1 MEEKASE
8 QQMPKC
14 LPKLPTGIR
23 GLDKVLYG
31 GIDANVLNP
40 LYIKEQS
47 IERTPL
53 VIVIRGNEDDN
64 DKCMLAMQMLY
75 SIALSIENI
84 KSQYQIFGKD
94 WNNEPIMYSTYYQ
107 AHKLDD
113 LFLDFFISS
122 SLQEILR
129 KKASKDTS
137 VNLSSNIFTDIL
149 FDSSQILCQ
158 GISRNA
164 NIPYSAIAT
173 KTDAMMGD
181 GIIYYNRRT
190 NSLHV
195 KADLAAD
202 DNQYNQV
209 YRRRH
214 GSVNEYSKDAYGKPK
229 DDLFYQYTGL
239 HFLPF
244 VMENNTTAEDVA
256 KRISPQHSLVAV
268 DVSDQM
274 KLTREV
280 VNNIL
285 DGLLSAKIAILC
297 VDSTADVPENR
308 VNMIVELSKE
318 LSHRF
323 VLKYLQVIK
332 SDSQEFYQ
340 GQHQY
345 KKRDFGIEVYPRKE
359 SYLHERRYLQRA
371 LVYTHADALTDTYQQ
386 YMKLQKYYYDTPT
399 TTYEDYEAELA
410 SGGHK
415 PFYAIYPKN
424 YMEQMSIDLL
434 NRVFM
439 PINPLRHLI
448 HKSKEEDDFIE
459 NEYMYG
465 NAGFVTAV
473 VGRANTYKRFLTF
486 GGIFGSA
493 CAKDHTL
500 IIMMNKE
507 ETVTRR
513 RLVCPARPSCGDWEK
528 NNEKSKEKNK
538 ACLNCYHYI
547 HFMNFCMGNI
557 TPAEFLYYLEKQI
570 EVPYDGDSQKHI
582 RRIVI
587 DDLQILDFCFPRLKD
602 DLFLAALAELCR
614 QHDIIL
620 YILCD
625 RAGSMLPTLR
635 ALADNVIITD
645 KDEKDGHPLI
655 FVEKFAGY
663 TNTPSKMYCGKVKN
677 VSKLFRCVENYDS
690 NGFNKFE
697 FQSNIVELE
706 DMDEK
711 TFYNLD

>member
-1 MEEKASE
+1 MEEKTSE
-8 QQMPKC
+8 QQKPKC

-40 LYIKEQS
+40 LYIKEQV

-75 SIALSIENI
+75 GIAQSIENI
-84 KSQYQIFGKD
+84 KSQYQVFGKD

-149 FDSSQILCQ
+149 FESSQILCQ

-195 KADLAAD
+195 KANLTAD
-202 DNQYNQV
+202 DNKYNQV
-209 YRRRH
+209 YLRKFD
-214 GSVNEYSKDAYGKPK
+214 SINEYSQMYSIKQQDA
-229 DDLFYQYTGL
+229 LFYKYTGL

-244 VMENNTTAEDVA
+244 SMIGNLTYSQLTTSIANPKEL
-256 KRISPQHSLVAV
+256 IAV
-268 DVSDQM
+268 DLSAYKDLAVT
-274 KLTREV
+274 KI
-280 VNNIL
+280 N
-285 DGLLSAKIAILC
+285 GLLNLLHGAKIVILV
-297 VDSTADVPENR
+297 VDSTAEIPENR
-308 VNMIVELSKE
+308 VNMMMELSQKVD
-318 LSHRF
+318 HKF
-323 VLKYLQVIK
+323 VLKYLQITK
-332 SDSQEFYQ
+332 SDSQDFAP
-340 GQHQY
+340 GLHQY
-345 KKRDFGIEVYPRKE
+345 KKRDYGIEVYPRKE
-359 SYLHERRYLQRA
+359 LYLYERRYLQRA
-371 LVYTHADALTDTYQQ
+371 LVYTHADALTETYQQ
-386 YMKLQKYYYDTPT
+386 YMKLQKYYIDTST
-399 TTYEDYEAELA
+399 TTYEDYEADIA
-410 SGGHK
+410 SEENK

-434 NRVFM
+434 NRVFI
-439 PINPLRHLI
+439 PINPLRNLL
-448 HKSKEEDDFIE
+448 HKSKNETEFIE

-473 VGRANTYKRFLTF
+473 IGKANTYKRFLTF

-493 CAKDHTL
+493 CAEDHTL

-507 ETVTRR
+507 EMVTRR
-513 RLVCPARPSCGDWEK
+513 RLACPARPLCGDRD
-528 NNEKSKEKNK
+528 K
-538 ACLNCYHYI
+538 ACRSCYHYI
-547 HFMNFCMGNI
+547 HFMNICMGNI
-557 TPAEFLYYLEKQI
+557 TPEEFLYYLERQI
-570 EVPYDGDSQKHI
+570 EVTYDGDQKKHI

-587 DDLQILDFCFPRLKD
+587 DDLQILDFCFPRLND
-602 DLFLAALAELCR
+602 GLFLAALAELCR
-614 QHDIIL
+614 DHDIIL

-625 RAGSMLPTLR
+625 ISGKMLPPLR
-635 ALADNVIITD
+635 ALADNVIITQKD
-645 KDEKDGHPLI
+645 KKDGHPLI

-663 TNTPSKMYCGKVKN
+663 TNTPSKMSCGKVKN
-677 VSKLFRCVENYDS
+677 VNKLFRCVEKEGINS
-690 NGFNKFE
+690 FE
-697 FQSNIVELE
+697 LQTNIVELE
-706 DMDEK
+706 DMDENQ
-711 TFYNLD
+711 FMN

>member
-1 MEEKASE
+1 MEEKTSE
-8 QQMPKC
+8 QQKPKC

-40 LYIKEQS
+40 LYIKEQA

-75 SIALSIENI
+75 GIAQSIENI
-84 KSQYQIFGKD
+84 KSQYQVFGKD

-149 FDSSQILCQ
+149 FESSQILCQ
-158 GISRNA
+158 GISTNA
-164 NIPYSAIAT
+164 NIPYTAVANT
-173 KTDAMMGD
+173 TDAMIGD

-195 KADLAAD
+195 KANLTAD
-202 DNQYNQV
+202 DNKYNQV
-209 YRRRH
+209 YLRKFD
-214 GSVNEYSKDAYGKPK
+214 SINEYSQMYSIKQQDA
-229 DDLFYQYTGL
+229 LFYKYTGL

-244 VMENNTTAEDVA
+244 SMIGNLTYSQLTTSIANPKEL
-256 KRISPQHSLVAV
+256 IAV
-268 DVSDQM
+268 DLSAYKDLAVT
-274 KLTREV
+274 KI
-280 VNNIL
+280 N
-285 DGLLSAKIAILC
+285 GLLNLLHNAKIVILV
-297 VDSTADVPENR
+297 VDSTAEIPENR
-308 VNMIVELSKE
+308 VNMMIELSQKVD
-318 LSHRF
+318 HKF
-323 VLKYLQVIK
+323 VLKYLQITK
-332 SDSQEFYQ
+332 SDSQDFAP
-340 GQHQY
+340 GLHQY
-345 KKRDFGIEVYPRKE
+345 KKRDYGIEVYPRKE
-359 SYLHERRYLQRA
+359 LYLYERRYLQRA
-371 LVYTHADALTDTYQQ
+371 LVYTHADALTETYQQ
-386 YMKLQKYYYDTPT
+386 YMKLQKYYIDTPT
-399 TTYEDYEAELA
+399 TTYEDYEADIA
-410 SGGHK
+410 SEENK

-434 NRVFM
+434 NRVFI
-439 PINPLRHLI
+439 PINPLRNLL
-448 HKSKEEDDFIE
+448 HKSKNETEFIE

-473 VGRANTYKRFLTF
+473 IGKANTYKRFLTF

-493 CAKDHTL
+493 CAEDHTL

-507 ETVTRR
+507 EMVTRR
-513 RLVCPARPSCGDWEK
+513 RLACPARPLCGDRD
-528 NNEKSKEKNK
+528 K
-538 ACLNCYHYI
+538 ACRSCYHYI
-547 HFMNFCMGNI
+547 HFMNICMGNI
-557 TPAEFLYYLEKQI
+557 TPEEFLYYLERQI
-570 EVPYDGDSQKHI
+570 EVTYDGDQKKHI

-587 DDLQILDFCFPRLKD
+587 DDLQILDFCFPRLND
-602 DLFLAALAELCR
+602 GLFLAALAELCR
-614 QHDIIL
+614 EHDIIL

-625 RAGSMLPTLR
+625 ISGKMLPPLR
-635 ALADNVIITD
+635 ALADNVIITQKD
-645 KDEKDGHPLI
+645 KKDGHPLI

-677 VSKLFRCVENYDS
+677 VNKLFRCVEKDGINS
-690 NGFNKFE
+690 FE
-697 FQSNIVELE
+697 LQTNIVELE
-706 DMDEK
+706 DMDENQ
-711 TFYNLD
+711 FMN

>member
-1 MEEKASE
+1 MEEKTNE
-8 QQMPKC
+8 QQPKC

-40 LYIKEQS
+40 LYIKEQV

-75 SIALSIENI
+75 GIAQSIENI
-84 KSQYQIFGKD
+84 KSQYQVFGKD

-149 FDSSQILCQ
+149 FESSQILCQ

-195 KADLAAD
+195 KANLTAD
-202 DNQYNQV
+202 DNKYNQV
-209 YRRRH
+209 YLRKFD
-214 GSVNEYSKDAYGKPK
+214 SINEYSQMYSIKQQDA
-229 DDLFYQYTGL
+229 LFYKYTGL

-244 VMENNTTAEDVA
+244 SMIGNLTYSQLTTSIANPKEL
-256 KRISPQHSLVAV
+256 IAV
-268 DVSDQM
+268 DLSAYKDLAVT
-274 KLTREV
+274 KI
-280 VNNIL
+280 N
-285 DGLLSAKIAILC
+285 GLLNLLHGAKIVILV
-297 VDSTADVPENR
+297 VDSTAEIPENR
-308 VNMIVELSKE
+308 VNMMMELSQKVD
-318 LSHRF
+318 HKF
-323 VLKYLQVIK
+323 VLKYLQITK
-332 SDSQEFYQ
+332 SDSQDFAP
-340 GQHQY
+340 GLHQY
-345 KKRDFGIEVYPRKE
+345 KKRDYGIEVYPRKE
-359 SYLHERRYLQRA
+359 LYLYERRYLQRA
-371 LVYTHADALTDTYQQ
+371 LVYTHADALTETYQQ
-386 YMKLQKYYYDTPT
+386 YMKLQKYYIDTST
-399 TTYEDYEAELA
+399 TTYEDYEADIA
-410 SGGHK
+410 SEENK

-434 NRVFM
+434 NRVFI
-439 PINPLRHLI
+439 PINPLRNLL
-448 HKSKEEDDFIE
+448 HKSKNETEFIE

-473 VGRANTYKRFLTF
+473 IGKANTYKRFLTF

-493 CAKDHTL
+493 CAEDHTL

-507 ETVTRR
+507 EMVTRR
-513 RLVCPARPSCGDWEK
+513 RLACPARPLCGDRD
-528 NNEKSKEKNK
+528 K
-538 ACLNCYHYI
+538 ACRSCYHYI
-547 HFMNFCMGNI
+547 HFMNICMGNI
-557 TPAEFLYYLEKQI
+557 TPEEFLYYLERQI
-570 EVPYDGDSQKHI
+570 EVTYDGDQKKHI

-587 DDLQILDFCFPRLKD
+587 DDLQILDFCFPRLND
-602 DLFLAALAELCR
+602 GLFLAALAELCR
-614 QHDIIL
+614 DHDIIL

-625 RAGSMLPTLR
+625 ISGKMLPPLR
-635 ALADNVIITD
+635 ALADNVIITQKD
-645 KDEKDGHPLI
+645 KKDGHPLI

-677 VSKLFRCVENYDS
+677 VNKLFRCVEKEGINS
-690 NGFNKFE
+690 FE
-697 FQSNIVELE
+697 LQTNIVELE
-706 DMDEK
+706 DMDENQ
-711 TFYNLD
+711 FMN

>member
-1 MEEKASE
+1 MEEKTSE
-8 QQMPKC
+8 QQKPKC

-40 LYIKEQS
+40 LYIKEQA

-75 SIALSIENI
+75 SIAQSIENI

-149 FDSSQILCQ
+149 FESSQILCQ
-158 GISRNA
+158 GISTNA
-164 NIPYSAIAT
+164 NIPYTAVANT
-173 KTDAMMGD
+173 TDAMIGD

-195 KADLAAD
+195 KANLTAD
-202 DNQYNQV
+202 DNKYNQV
-209 YRRRH
+209 YLRKFD
-214 GSVNEYSKDAYGKPK
+214 SINEYSQMYSIKQQDA
-229 DDLFYQYTGL
+229 LFYKYTGL

-244 VMENNTTAEDVA
+244 SMIGNLTYSQLTTSIANPKEL
-256 KRISPQHSLVAV
+256 IAV
-268 DVSDQM
+268 DLSAYKDLAVT
-274 KLTREV
+274 KI
-280 VNNIL
+280 N
-285 DGLLSAKIAILC
+285 GLLNLLHNAKIVILV
-297 VDSTADVPENR
+297 VDSTAEIPENR
-308 VNMIVELSKE
+308 VNMMIELSQKVD
-318 LSHRF
+318 HKF
-323 VLKYLQVIK
+323 VLKYLQITK
-332 SDSQEFYQ
+332 SDSQDFAP
-340 GQHQY
+340 GLHQY
-345 KKRDFGIEVYPRKE
+345 KKRDYGIEVYPRKE
-359 SYLHERRYLQRA
+359 LYLYERRYLQRA
-371 LVYTHADALTDTYQQ
+371 LVYTHADALTETYQQ
-386 YMKLQKYYYDTPT
+386 YMKLQKYYIDTPT
-399 TTYEDYEAELA
+399 TTYEDYEADIA
-410 SGGHK
+410 SEENK

-434 NRVFM
+434 NRVFI
-439 PINPLRHLI
+439 PINPLRNLL
-448 HKSKEEDDFIE
+448 HKSKNETEFIE

-473 VGRANTYKRFLTF
+473 IGKANTYKRFLTF

-493 CAKDHTL
+493 CAEDHTL

-507 ETVTRR
+507 EMVTRR
-513 RLVCPARPSCGDWEK
+513 RLACPARPLCGDRD
-528 NNEKSKEKNK
+528 K
-538 ACLNCYHYI
+538 ACRSCYHYI
-547 HFMNFCMGNI
+547 HFMNICMGNI
-557 TPAEFLYYLEKQI
+557 TPEEFLYYLERQI
-570 EVPYDGDSQKHI
+570 EVTYDGDQKKHI

-587 DDLQILDFCFPRLKD
+587 DDLQILDFCFPRLND
-602 DLFLAALAELCR
+602 GLFLAALAELCR
-614 QHDIIL
+614 EHDIIL

-625 RAGSMLPTLR
+625 ISGKMLPPLR
-635 ALADNVIITD
+635 ALADNVIITQKD
-645 KDEKDGHPLI
+645 KKDGHPLI

-677 VSKLFRCVENYDS
+677 VNKLFRCVEKDGINS
-690 NGFNKFE
+690 FE
-697 FQSNIVELE
+697 LQTNIVELE
-706 DMDEK
+706 DMDENQ
-711 TFYNLD
+711 FMN

>member
-1 MEEKASE
+1 MADKNNTNRE
-8 QQMPKC
+8 C
-14 LPKLPTGIR
+14 LPKLATGIR

-40 LYIKEQS
+40 LYIKEQP

-75 SIALSIENI
+75 GIAQSIEDV
-84 KSQYQIFGKD
+84 KSQYQVFGKE

-107 AHKLDD
+107 AYKLDD
-113 LFLDFFISS
+113 MFLDYFISS

-129 KKASKDTS
+129 KKASKNTS

-158 GISRNA
+158 GVSINA

-173 KTDAMMGD
+173 KVDAMMGD

-214 GSVNEYSKDAYGKPK
+214 GSINEYCKDADGKSK
-229 DDLFYQYTGL
+229 DDLFHQYTGL

-256 KRISPQHSLVAV
+256 KRINPHSSLVAV
-268 DVSDQM
+268 DVSDQ
-274 KLTREV
+274 KELTREV

-285 DGLLSAKIAILC
+285 DGLQSAKIAILC
-297 VDSTADVPENR
+297 VDSSADVPENR
-308 VNMIVELSKE
+308 VNMMIELSQKVD
-318 LSHRF
+318 HKF
-323 VLKYLQVIK
+323 VLKYLQITK
-332 SDSQEFYQ
+332 SDSQDFAP
-340 GQHQY
+340 GLHQY
-345 KKRDFGIEVYPRKE
+345 KKRDYGIEVYPRKE
-359 SYLHERRYLQRA
+359 LYLYERRYLQRA
-371 LVYTHADALTDTYQQ
+371 LVYTHADALTETYQQ
-386 YMKLQKYYYDTPT
+386 YMKLQKYYIDTPT
-399 TTYEDYEAELA
+399 TTYEDYEADITSEEN
-410 SGGHK
+410 K

-434 NRVFM
+434 NRVFI
-439 PINPLRHLI
+439 PINPLRNLL
-448 HKSKEEDDFIE
+448 HKSKNETEFIE

-473 VGRANTYKRFLTF
+473 IGKANTYKRFLTF

-493 CAKDHTL
+493 CAEDHTL

-507 ETVTRR
+507 EMVTRR
-513 RLVCPARPSCGDWEK
+513 RLACPARPLCGDRD
-528 NNEKSKEKNK
+528 K
-538 ACLNCYHYI
+538 ACRSCYHYI
-547 HFMNFCMGNI
+547 HFMNICMGNI
-557 TPAEFLYYLEKQI
+557 TPEEFLYYLERQI
-570 EVPYDGDSQKHI
+570 EVTYDGDQKKHI

-614 QHDIIL
+614 EHDIIL

-625 RAGSMLPTLR
+625 ISGKMLPPLR
-635 ALADNVIITD
+635 ALADNVIITQKD
-645 KDEKDGHPLI
+645 KKDGHPLI

-677 VSKLFRCVENYDS
+677 VNKLFRCVEKDGINS
-690 NGFNKFE
+690 FE
-697 FQSNIVELE
+697 LQTNIVELE
-706 DMDEK
+706 DMDENQ
-711 TFYNLD
+711 FMN